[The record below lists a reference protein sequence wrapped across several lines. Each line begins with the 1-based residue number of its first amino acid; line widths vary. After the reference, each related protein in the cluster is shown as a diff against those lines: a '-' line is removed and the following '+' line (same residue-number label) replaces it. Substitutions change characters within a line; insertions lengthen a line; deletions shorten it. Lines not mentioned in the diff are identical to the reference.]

1 MPAQLTIRAEAVLI
15 ERVRAMASRAG
26 RSMNELVVRILDA
39 ATDPDLADDGTRVRE
54 RLAAAGLLA
63 DQPGTASA
71 AGPTS
76 QRDRVDADR
85 LAAAPARAGSGTPLS
100 DIVSSSR

>member
-1 MPAQLTIRAEAVLI
+1 
-15 ERVRAMASRAG
+15 
-26 RSMNELVVRILDA
+26 MNEQVVRILDA

-63 DQPGTASA
+63 DPSA
-71 AGPTS
+71 TSATTGPTPRS
-76 QRDRVDADR
+76 DGAAADR
-85 LAAAPARAGSGTPLS
+85 LAGARARAGSGTPLS